1 MKKKKFDPARI
12 TQGLMGKAKK
22 YMGDSD
28 RMKDLLSS
36 ASVKVKDNN
45 QLAGMI
51 DDIGLA
57 LNLARDYTKK
67 NYKDVSKAS
76 IAAIVAGII
85 YLVNP
90 MDIIPDFFVAG
101 FLDDA
106 AVFGYILTRVKDE
119 LDKYRTWKN
128 SNR

>member
-12 TQGLMGKAKK
+12 TQGLMGKAKE
-22 YMGDSD
+22 YIGDSE

-51 DDIGLA
+51 DDIGMA
-57 LNLARDYTKK
+57 LSLARDYSKK
-67 NYKDVSKAS
+67 NYKDVSKAA
-76 IAAIVAGII
+76 IASIVAGII

-90 MDIIPDFFVAG
+90 MDIIPDLLFAG

-119 LDKYRTWKN
+119 LDKYRSWKD
-128 SNR
+128 SNK

>member
-12 TQGLMGKAKK
+12 TQSLMGKAKE
-22 YMGDSD
+22 YMGDSE
-28 RMKDLLSS
+28 RMKELLSS

-57 LNLARDYTKK
+57 LNLARDFTKK
-67 NYKDVSKAS
+67 NYNDVSKAS

-90 MDIIPDFFVAG
+90 MDIIPDFLFAG

-106 AVFGYILTRVKDE
+106 AVLGYILSRVKDE
-119 LDKYRTWKN
+119 LEKYRSWKD
-128 SNR
+128 SNK

>member
-1 MKKKKFDPARI
+1 MKKKKFDPAMI
-12 TQGLMGKAKK
+12 TQGLMGKAKE
-22 YMGDSD
+22 YIGDSE

-51 DDIGLA
+51 DDIGMA
-57 LNLARDYTKK
+57 LSLARDYSKK
-67 NYKDVSKAS
+67 NYKDVSKAA
-76 IAAIVAGII
+76 IASIVAGII

-90 MDIIPDFFVAG
+90 MDIIPDFLFAG

-119 LDKYRTWKN
+119 LDKYRSWKD
-128 SNR
+128 SNK

>member
-12 TQGLMGKAKK
+12 TQDLMGKAKA
-22 YMGDSD
+22 YMGDSE

-45 QLAGMI
+45 QLSGMI
-51 DDIGLA
+51 EDIGLA
-57 LNLARDYTKK
+57 LNLTRDFLRKAYR
-67 NYKDVSKAS
+67 DISKGS
-76 IAAIVAGII
+76 VAAIVAGII

-90 MDIIPDFFVAG
+90 MDIIPDFFMAG

-106 AVFGYILTRVKDE
+106 AVLGYILTRMRDE
-119 LDKYRTWKN
+119 LDKYKIWKDA
-128 SNR
+128 NR